1 MIACSKYI
9 TRQNKVKELK
19 KRKKKKTKR
28 RKRKK
33 ENKKK
38 KRNKNKSDQKESK
51 SVQTPSISP
60 KAYFPLHE
68 KCPNMQL
75 FLVCIFLYSD

>member
-1 MIACSKYI
+1 MFQIHNTTKQSE
-9 TRQNKVKELK
+9 RVKK
-19 KRKKKKTKR
+19 KKKKKTKR
-28 RKRKK
+28 RKRKNK
-33 ENKKK
+33 GNKKK

-68 KCPNMQL
+68 NCPNMEL
-75 FLVCIFLYSD
+75 SLVCIFLYSD